1 MGSVHGDRGM
11 SNVNS
16 TDFESIRALS
26 AVGIALSAEKDERRL
41 IELIV
46 QSAKQL
52 TNADG
57 GTFYSRTEDDELKFE
72 IMHTDTLG
80 VRMGGTSG
88 IPIDLPNVPLF
99 DDNGDPNHKMVAAK
113 AAVTGEI
120 VNIRDAYNA
129 PEFDFS
135 GTRAFDETT
144 GYRSKSFLTVPLRN
158 HEDEVIGVLQLI
170 NAVNRDEGGLVPFS
184 VADQELVMSLASQ
197 AATVLTKE
205 RLIKEHRTL
214 FESFIELIAA
224 AIDDKS
230 PYTGGHCRR
239 VPELTLMLA
248 DAAAETPY
256 GPLKDFGMNEDDR
269 YELKIAGWLHD
280 CGKVTTP
287 EHVVDKS
294 TKLETI
300 YDRIH
305 IINARFEVLKRDAE
319 IRVLKQKLEAK
330 EKGKRVNE
338 KKLDK
343 ALTDELE
350 QLERDREFLNVCNI
364 GSEAMAKADQER
376 VERVGRY
383 EWVNNGGDKV
393 NFLSDEEISNL
404 NIKKGTLT
412 PEEREIINHHIV
424 ATIKMLESLPYPKH
438 LRRVPEFACGHH
450 EKMDGSGYPRG
461 LTREEMSVQARVMG
475 IADIFEALTA
485 DDRPYKP
492 AMPISEALQIL
503 GRMKLNNHID
513 PDLFDVF
520 VRKKVYLRYAQQFLE
535 PRQIDHVD
543 VSKIPGYE
551 TLADEIQRKTVSMGG
566 S

>member
-1 MGSVHGDRGM
+1 MPNAD
-11 SNVNS
+11 S
-16 TDFESIRALS
+16 TAFESIRALS
-26 AVGIALSAEKDERRL
+26 AVGIALSAEKDERSL
-41 IELIV
+41 MELIV
-46 QSAKQL
+46 QSAKRL

-57 GTFYSRTEDDELKFE
+57 GTFYSRTEDNELKFE

-80 VRMGGTSG
+80 IHMGGTSG
-88 IPIDLPNVPLF
+88 IPIDLPNVPLY
-99 DDNGDPNHKMVAAK
+99 DENGKPNHKMVAAK
-113 AAVTGEI
+113 AAVTGET

-129 PEFDFS
+129 TDFDFS

-170 NAVNRDEGGLVPFS
+170 NAVSRETSGLVPFS

-214 FESFIELIAA
+214 FEAFIELIAA

-248 DAAAETPY
+248 DAAAETRY
-256 GPLKDFGMNEDDR
+256 GPLKEFMMTEDDR

-300 YDRIH
+300 FDRIH
-305 IINARFEVLKRDAE
+305 MVNTRFEVLKRDAR
-319 IRVLKQKLEAK
+319 IRVLEQKLEARDS
-330 EKGKRVNE
+330 GKRINE
-338 KKLDK
+338 KKLAK
-343 ALTDELE
+343 ALAAELE
-350 QLERDREFLNVCNI
+350 QLDRDREFLNVCNI
-364 GSEAMAKADQER
+364 GSESMAAEDQDR
-376 VERVGRY
+376 VKRIGAY
-383 EWVNNGGDKV
+383 TLVNGEGEEV
-393 NFLSDEEISNL
+393 SFLSDEELANL
-404 NIKKGTLT
+404 SIKKGTLT
-412 PEEREIINHHIV
+412 SEEREIINHHIV
-424 ATIKMLESLPYPKH
+424 ATMKMLESLPYPKN

-450 EKMDGSGYPRG
+450 EKMDGTGYPLG
-461 LTREEMSVQARVMG
+461 LTRDEMSVQARVMG

-513 PDLFDVF
+513 ADLFDVF
-520 VRKKVYLRYAQQFLE
+520 IRKKVYLRYAQKFLE
-535 PRQIDHVD
+535 PKQIDHVD
-543 VSKIPGYE
+543 MSKIPGYE
-551 TLADEIQRKTVSMGG
+551 TLADEIQRKTATMGG
-566 S
+566 G

>member
-1 MGSVHGDRGM
+1 MPNAD
-11 SNVNS
+11 N
-16 TDFESIRALS
+16 TAFESIRALS
-26 AVGIALSAEKDERRL
+26 AVGIALSAEKDERCL
-41 IELIV
+41 LELIV

-57 GTFYSRTEDDELKFE
+57 GTFYSRTDDNELKFE

-80 VRMGGTSG
+80 VHMGGTSG

-99 DDNGDPNHKMVAAK
+99 DDEGEPNHKMVAAK
-113 AAVTGEI
+113 AAVTGET

-129 PEFDFS
+129 PDFDFS

-170 NAVNRDEGGLVPFS
+170 NAVSRDAGGLVPFS

-205 RLIKEHRTL
+205 RLIKEHRKL

-248 DAAAETPY
+248 DAAAQTQY
-256 GPLKDFGMNEDDR
+256 GPLKEFSMSEDDR

-300 YDRIH
+300 FDRVH

-319 IRVLKQKLEAK
+319 IRVLKEKLEAK
-330 EKGKRVNE
+330 EKGKRVND

-343 ALTDELE
+343 ALAVELE
-350 QLERDREFLNVCNI
+350 QLERDREFLNVCNV
-364 GSEAMAKADQER
+364 GCESMAKADQDR
-376 VERVGRY
+376 VERIAAYR
-383 EWVNNGGDKV
+383 WVNNDGIEA
-393 NFLSDEEISNL
+393 NFLTEEETYNL

-450 EKMDGSGYPRG
+450 EKMDGTGYPRG
-461 LTREEMSVQARVMG
+461 LTRDEMSVQARVMG

-492 AMPISEALQIL
+492 AMPVSEALQVL
-503 GRMKLNNHID
+503 GRMKSTNHID

-551 TLADEIQRKTVSMGG
+551 TLADEIQRKTANVGG
-566 S
+566 D

>member
-1 MGSVHGDRGM
+1 MPNAD
-11 SNVNS
+11 N
-16 TDFESIRALS
+16 TAFESIRALS
-26 AVGIALSAEKDERRL
+26 AVGIALSAEKDERCL
-41 IELIV
+41 LELIV

-52 TNADG
+52 THADG
-57 GTFYSRTEDDELKFE
+57 GTFYSRTDDDELKFE

-80 VRMGGTSG
+80 VHMGGTSG
-88 IPIDLPNVPLF
+88 IPIDLPNVPLY
-99 DDNGDPNHKMVAAK
+99 DEQGEPNHKMVAAK
-113 AAVTGEI
+113 AAVTGET

-129 PEFDFS
+129 PDFDFS

-170 NAVNRDEGGLVPFS
+170 NAVSRDSGGLVPFS

-248 DAAAETPY
+248 DAAAETQY
-256 GPLKDFGMNEDDR
+256 GPLQNFAMTEDDR

-280 CGKVTTP
+280 CGKVTSP

-300 YDRIH
+300 FDRIH
-305 IINARFEVLKRDAE
+305 MLNTRFEVLKRDAE
-319 IRVLKQKLEAK
+319 IRVLKQKLEAR
-330 EKGKRVNE
+330 EKGKRINE

-343 ALTDELE
+343 ELAGELE
-350 QLERDREFLNVCNI
+350 QLDRDREFLNVCNV
-364 GSEAMAKADQER
+364 GSESMAKKDQER
-376 VERVGRY
+376 VERIGAY
-383 EWVNNGGDKV
+383 LWVN
-393 NFLSDEEISNL
+393 SDGEEISFLTDDETNNL
-404 NIKKGTLT
+404 NIEKGTLT
-412 PEEREIINHHIV
+412 SEEREIINHHIV

-438 LRRVPEFACGHH
+438 LRRVPEFAGGHH
-450 EKMDGSGYPRG
+450 EKMDGTGYPRG

-492 AMPISEALQIL
+492 AMPISEALQVL
-503 GRMKLNNHID
+503 GRMKSNNHID

-551 TLADEIQRKTVSMGG
+551 TLADEIQRKTANMGG
-566 S
+566 G

>member
-1 MGSVHGDRGM
+1 MPNAD
-11 SNVNS
+11 N
-16 TDFESIRALS
+16 TAFESIRALS
-26 AVGIALSAEKDERRL
+26 AVGIALSAEKDERCL
-41 IELIV
+41 LELIV

-57 GTFYSRTEDDELKFE
+57 GTFYSRTDDNELKFE

-80 VRMGGTSG
+80 VHMGGTSG

-99 DDNGDPNHKMVAAK
+99 DDEGEPNHKMVAAK
-113 AAVTGEI
+113 AAVTGET

-129 PEFDFS
+129 PDFDFS

-170 NAVNRDEGGLVPFS
+170 NAVSRDAGGLVPFS

-205 RLIKEHRTL
+205 RLIKEHRKL

-248 DAAAETPY
+248 DAAAQTQY
-256 GPLKDFGMNEDDR
+256 GPLKEFSMSEDDR

-300 YDRIH
+300 FDRVH

-319 IRVLKQKLEAK
+319 IRVLKEKLEAK
-330 EKGKRVNE
+330 EKGKRVND

-343 ALTDELE
+343 ALAVELE
-350 QLERDREFLNVCNI
+350 QLERDREFLNVCNV
-364 GSEAMAKADQER
+364 GCESMAKADQDR
-376 VERVGRY
+376 VERIAAYR
-383 EWVNNGGDKV
+383 WVNNDGIEA
-393 NFLSDEEISNL
+393 NFLTEEETYNL

-461 LTREEMSVQARVMG
+461 LTRDEMSVQARVMG

-492 AMPISEALQIL
+492 AMPVSEALQVL
-503 GRMKLNNHID
+503 GRMKSTNHID

-551 TLADEIQRKTVSMGG
+551 TLADEIQRKTANVGG
-566 S
+566 D

>member
-1 MGSVHGDRGM
+1 MT
-11 SNVNS
+11 NNNS
-16 TDFESIRALS
+16 TAFESIRALS
-26 AVGIALSAEKDERRL
+26 AVGIALSAEKDERCL
-41 IELIV
+41 LELIV

-57 GTFYSRTEDDELKFE
+57 GTFYSRTDDDELKFE

-80 VRMGGTSG
+80 VHMGGTSG
-88 IPIDLPNVPLF
+88 IPIDLPNVPLY
-99 DDNGDPNHKMVAAK
+99 DENGAPNHKMVAAK
-113 AAVTGEI
+113 AAVSGET

-129 PEFDFS
+129 PDFDFS

-144 GYRSKSFLTVPLRN
+144 GYRSKSFLTVPLRS

-170 NAVNRDEGGLVPFS
+170 NAVDRASGGLVPFS
-184 VADQELVMSLASQ
+184 IADQELVMSLASQ

-248 DAAAETPY
+248 DAAAETQY
-256 GPLKDFGMNEDDR
+256 GPLKDFGMTEDDR

-300 YDRIH
+300 FDRVH
-305 IINARFEVLKRDAE
+305 MVNTRFEVLKRDAE
-319 IRVLKQKLEAK
+319 IRALKRKLEARGNG
-330 EKGKRVNE
+330 EQIDE
-338 KKLDK
+338 KKLDDEL
-343 ALTDELE
+343 AGELE
-350 QLERDREFLNVCNI
+350 QFDRDREFLNVCNI
-364 GSEAMAKADQER
+364 GSESMAKKDQER
-376 VERVGRY
+376 VERIGAY
-383 EWVNNGGDKV
+383 KWVNGDGKEA
-393 NFLSDEEISNL
+393 NFLSDDELYNL
-404 NIKKGTLT
+404 KIKKGTLT

-450 EKMDGSGYPRG
+450 EKMDGTGYPRG

-492 AMPISEALQIL
+492 AMRISEALQIL
-503 GRMKLNNHID
+503 GRMKMNNHID

-543 VSKIPGYE
+543 LSKIAGYE
-551 TLADEIQRKTVSMGG
+551 TLADEIQRKTANMGG
-566 S
+566 G

>member
-1 MGSVHGDRGM
+1 MPNTKSRE
-11 SNVNS
+11 
-16 TDFESIRALS
+16 FESIRALS

-41 IELIV
+41 MELIV

-57 GTFYSRTEDDELKFE
+57 GTFYSRTDDNELKFE

-80 VRMGGTSG
+80 IHMGGTSG
-88 IPIDLPNVPLF
+88 IPIDLPNVPLY
-99 DDNGDPNHKMVAAK
+99 DEHGKPNHKMVAAK
-113 AAVTGEI
+113 AAVTGET
-120 VNIRDAYNA
+120 VNVRDAYNA
-129 PEFDFS
+129 PDFDFS

-170 NAVNRDEGGLVPFS
+170 NAVSRDSGGLVSFS
-184 VADQELVMSLASQ
+184 VADQELVTSLASQ

-205 RLIKEHRTL
+205 RLIMEHRTL

-248 DAAAETPY
+248 DAAAETQY
-256 GPLKDFGMNEDDR
+256 GPLKDFSMSADDR
-269 YELKIAGWLHD
+269 YELNIAGWLHD

-300 YDRIH
+300 FDRIH
-305 IINARFEVLKRDAE
+305 MINARFEVLKRDAE
-319 IRVLKQKLEAK
+319 IRVLNRKLEANENGK
-330 EKGKRVNE
+330 EIDVQ
-338 KKLDK
+338 KLDQEL
-343 ALTDELE
+343 AAELE
-350 QLERDREFLNVCNI
+350 QLDRDREFLNVCNI
-364 GSEAMAKADQER
+364 GSESMAKDDQAR
-376 VERVGRY
+376 VERIAGYR
-383 EWVNNGGDKV
+383 WVNAEGEET
-393 NFLSDEEISNL
+393 NFLTDDELYNL

-450 EKMDGSGYPRG
+450 EKMDGTGYPRG
-461 LTREEMSVQARVMG
+461 LTREEMSVQARIMG

-492 AMPISEALQIL
+492 AMPISEALKIL

-520 VRKKVYLRYAQQFLE
+520 IRKKVYLRYAQRFLE

-551 TLADEIQRKTVSMGG
+551 TLADEIQRKTAIMGG

>member
-1 MGSVHGDRGM
+1 MP
-11 SNVNS
+11 NANN
-16 TDFESIRALS
+16 TAFESIRALS
-26 AVGIALSAEKDERRL
+26 AVGIALSAEKDERCL
-41 IELIV
+41 LELIV

-57 GTFYSRTEDDELKFE
+57 GTFYSRTDDNELKFE

-80 VRMGGTSG
+80 VHMGGTSG
-88 IPIDLPNVPLF
+88 IPIDLPNVPLY
-99 DDNGDPNHKMVAAK
+99 DDQGEPNHKMVAAK
-113 AAVTGEI
+113 AAVTGET

-129 PEFDFS
+129 PDFDFS

-170 NAVNRDEGGLVPFS
+170 NAVSKDAGGLVPFS

-248 DAAAETPY
+248 DAAAQTQY
-256 GPLKDFGMNEDDR
+256 GPLKEFSMSEDDR

-300 YDRIH
+300 FDRIQ

-319 IRVLKQKLEAK
+319 IRVLKEKLEAK
-330 EKGKRVNE
+330 EKGKRVND

-343 ALTDELE
+343 TLAAELE
-350 QLERDREFLNVCNI
+350 QLDRDREFLNVCNV
-364 GSEAMAKADQER
+364 GGESMAKADQDR
-376 VERVGRY
+376 VERIAAYR
-383 EWVNNGGDKV
+383 WVNNDGIET
-393 NFLSDEEISNL
+393 NFLTEEETYNL

-450 EKMDGSGYPRG
+450 EKMDGTGYPRG
-461 LTREEMSVQARVMG
+461 LTRDEMSVQARVMG

-492 AMPISEALQIL
+492 AMPVSEALQIL
-503 GRMKLNNHID
+503 GRMKTTNHVD

-551 TLADEIQRKTVSMGG
+551 TLADEIQRKTANMGG
-566 S
+566 D

>member
-1 MGSVHGDRGM
+1 
-11 SNVNS
+11 
-16 TDFESIRALS
+16 
-26 AVGIALSAEKDERRL
+26 
-41 IELIV
+41 
-46 QSAKQL
+46 
-52 TNADG
+52 
-57 GTFYSRTEDDELKFE
+57 
-72 IMHTDTLG
+72 
-80 VRMGGTSG
+80 
-88 IPIDLPNVPLF
+88 
-99 DDNGDPNHKMVAAK
+99 MVAAK
-113 AAVTGEI
+113 AAVTGET

-129 PEFDFS
+129 PDFDFS

-170 NAVNRDEGGLVPFS
+170 NAVSKDSGGLVPFS

-248 DAAAETPY
+248 DAAAQTQY
-256 GPLKDFGMNEDDR
+256 GPLKEFGMTEDDR

-300 YDRIH
+300 YDRIQ
-305 IINARFEVLKRDAE
+305 IVNVRFEVLKRDAE

-343 ALTDELE
+343 ALAAELE
-350 QLERDREFLNVCNI
+350 QLERDREFLNVCNV
-364 GSEAMAKADQER
+364 GSESMATADQER
-376 VERVGRY
+376 VERVATYR
-383 EWVNNGGDKV
+383 WVDNDGNDA
-393 NFLSDEEISNL
+393 NFLTEEEIYNL

-450 EKMDGSGYPRG
+450 EKMDGTGYPRG
-461 LTREEMSVQARVMG
+461 LTRDEMSVQARVMG

-492 AMPISEALQIL
+492 AMPVSEALQVL
-503 GRMKLNNHID
+503 GRLKVNNHID

-551 TLADEIQRKTVSMGG
+551 TLADEIQRKTANVGG
-566 S
+566 G

>member
-1 MGSVHGDRGM
+1 MPNAD
-11 SNVNS
+11 N
-16 TDFESIRALS
+16 TAFESIRALS
-26 AVGIALSAEKDERRL
+26 AVGIALSAEKDERCL
-41 IELIV
+41 LELIV

-57 GTFYSRTEDDELKFE
+57 GTFYSRTDDNELKFE

-80 VRMGGTSG
+80 VHMGGTSG

-99 DDNGDPNHKMVAAK
+99 DDQGEPNHKMVAAK
-113 AAVTGEI
+113 AAVTGET

-129 PEFDFS
+129 PDFDFS

-170 NAVNRDEGGLVPFS
+170 NAVSRDAGGLVPFS

-205 RLIKEHRTL
+205 RLIKEHRKL

-248 DAAAETPY
+248 DAAAQTQY
-256 GPLKDFGMNEDDR
+256 GPLKEFSMSEDDR

-300 YDRIH
+300 FDRVH

-319 IRVLKQKLEAK
+319 IRVLKEKLEAK
-330 EKGKRVNE
+330 EKGKRVND

-343 ALTDELE
+343 ALAAELE
-350 QLERDREFLNVCNI
+350 QLERDREFLNVCNV
-364 GSEAMAKADQER
+364 GCESMAKADQDR
-376 VERVGRY
+376 VERIAAYR
-383 EWVNNGGDKV
+383 WVNNDGIEA
-393 NFLSDEEISNL
+393 NFLTEEETYNL

-450 EKMDGSGYPRG
+450 EKMDGTGYPRG
-461 LTREEMSVQARVMG
+461 LTRDEMSVQARVMG

-492 AMPISEALQIL
+492 AMPVSEALQVL
-503 GRMKLNNHID
+503 GRMKSTNHID

-551 TLADEIQRKTVSMGG
+551 TLADEIQRKTANVGG
-566 S
+566 D

>member
-1 MGSVHGDRGM
+1 
-11 SNVNS
+11 
-16 TDFESIRALS
+16 
-26 AVGIALSAEKDERRL
+26 VGIALSAEKDERRL
-41 IELIV
+41 LELIV
-46 QSAKQL
+46 QSAKRL

-57 GTFYSRTEDDELKFE
+57 GTFYSRTDDDELKFE

-80 VRMGGTSG
+80 IHMGGTSG
-88 IPIDLPNVPLF
+88 TPIDLPNVPLY
-99 DDNGDPNHKMVAAK
+99 DKDGEPNHKMVAAK
-113 AAVTGEI
+113 AAVTGET

-129 PEFDFS
+129 TEFDFS

-170 NAVNRDEGGLVPFS
+170 NAVSRDGNGLVPFS

-230 PYTGGHCRR
+230 PFTGGHCRR

-248 DAAAETPY
+248 DAAVQTQY
-256 GPLKDFGMNEDDR
+256 GPLKRFSMSEDDR

-287 EHVVDKS
+287 EHVIDKS

-300 YDRIH
+300 FDRIQM
-305 IINARFEVLKRDAE
+305 INARFEVLKRDAE
-319 IRVLKQKLEAK
+319 IRVLNQKLEARDT
-330 EKGKRVNE
+330 GKRIDEN
-338 KKLDK
+338 KLDN
-343 ALTDELE
+343 ALAAERE
-350 QLERDREFLNVCNI
+350 QLDRDREFLNVCNI
-364 GSEAMAKADQER
+364 GSESMAKEDHER
-376 VERVGRY
+376 VERIGAY
-383 EWVNNGGDKV
+383 TWVNGEGEEV
-393 NFLSDEEISNL
+393 NFLSDDEFANL
-404 NIKKGTLT
+404 TIKKGTLT
-412 PEEREIINHHIV
+412 AEEREIINHHIV
-424 ATIKMLESLPYPKH
+424 ATVKMLESLPYPKN

-450 EKMDGSGYPRG
+450 EKMDGTGYPRG
-461 LTREEMSVQARVMG
+461 LTRDEMSVQARIMG

-520 VRKKVYLRYAQQFLE
+520 IRKKVYLRYANEFLE
-535 PRQIDHVD
+535 PNQIDHVD
-543 VSKIPGYE
+543 LNEVPGYE
-551 TLADEIQRKTVSMGG
+551 TLADEIERKTATMGER
-566 S
+566 

>member
-1 MGSVHGDRGM
+1 MP
-11 SNVNS
+11 NS
-16 TDFESIRALS
+16 DSREFESIRALS
-26 AVGIALSAEKDERRL
+26 AVGIALSAEKDDRRL
-41 IELIV
+41 MELIV

-52 TNADG
+52 TNSDG

-80 VRMGGTSG
+80 IHMGGTSG
-88 IPIDLPNVPLF
+88 IPIDLPNVPLY
-99 DDNGDPNHKMVAAK
+99 DANGEPNHKMVAAR
-113 AAVTGEI
+113 AAVTGET

-129 PEFDFS
+129 PDFDFS

-170 NAVNRDEGGLVPFS
+170 NAVDRNNGGLAPFT

-248 DAAAETPY
+248 DAAADTRY
-256 GPLKDFGMNEDDR
+256 GPLKEFGMTEDDR

-300 YDRIH
+300 FDRIH
-305 IINARFEVLKRDAE
+305 MINARFEVLKRDAE
-319 IRVLKQKLEAK
+319 IRVLKQKLEAH
-330 EKGKRVNE
+330 ENGKKIDG

-343 ALTDELE
+343 ELAAELE
-350 QLERDREFLNVCNI
+350 QLEKDREFLNVCNI
-364 GSEAMAKADQER
+364 GSESMAKEDQQR
-376 VERVGRY
+376 VERISNY
-383 EWVNNGGDKV
+383 KWVNNSGEEV
-393 NFLSDEEISNL
+393 NFLTEDELHNL

-412 PEEREIINHHIV
+412 AEEREIINHHIV

-450 EKMDGSGYPRG
+450 EKMDGTGYPRG
-461 LTREEMSVQARVMG
+461 LTRDEMSVQARIMG

-492 AMPISEALQIL
+492 AMRVSEALKIL

-520 VRKKVYLRYAQQFLE
+520 VRKKVYLHYAQRFLE

-551 TLADEIQRKTVSMGG
+551 TLADEIQRKTASMGG
-566 S
+566 G

>member
-1 MGSVHGDRGM
+1 MPNAD
-11 SNVNS
+11 N
-16 TDFESIRALS
+16 TAFESIRALS
-26 AVGIALSAEKDERRL
+26 AVGIALSAEKDERCL
-41 IELIV
+41 LELIV

-57 GTFYSRTEDDELKFE
+57 GTFYSRTDDDELKFE

-80 VRMGGTSG
+80 VHMGGTSG
-88 IPIDLPNVPLF
+88 IPIDLPNVPLY
-99 DDNGDPNHKMVAAK
+99 DEQGEPNHKMVAAK
-113 AAVTGEI
+113 AAVTGET

-129 PEFDFS
+129 PDFDFS

-144 GYRSKSFLTVPLRN
+144 GYRSKSFLTVPLRS

-170 NAVNRDEGGLVPFS
+170 NAVSRDSGGLVPFS

-248 DAAAETPY
+248 DAAAETQY
-256 GPLKDFGMNEDDR
+256 GPLKDFAMTEDDR

-280 CGKVTTP
+280 CGKVTSP

-300 YDRIH
+300 FDRIH
-305 IINARFEVLKRDAE
+305 MVNTRFEVLKRDAE
-319 IRVLKQKLEAK
+319 IRVLKQKLEAR
-330 EKGKRVNE
+330 EKGKRINE

-343 ALTDELE
+343 ALAGELE
-350 QLERDREFLNVCNI
+350 QLDRDREFLNVCNV
-364 GSEAMAKADQER
+364 GSESMAKKDQER
-376 VERVGRY
+376 VERIGAY
-383 EWVNNGGDKV
+383 LWVNSD
-393 NFLSDEEISNL
+393 DEEISFLTDDETNNL
-404 NIKKGTLT
+404 NIEKGTLT
-412 PEEREIINHHIV
+412 SEEREIINHHIV

-438 LRRVPEFACGHH
+438 LRRVPEFAGGHH
-450 EKMDGSGYPRG
+450 EKMDGTGYPRG
-461 LTREEMSVQARVMG
+461 LTRDEMSVQARVMG
-475 IADIFEALTA
+475 IA
-485 DDRPYKP
+485 
-492 AMPISEALQIL
+492 SEALQVL
-503 GRMKLNNHID
+503 GRMKSNNHID

-551 TLADEIQRKTVSMGG
+551 TLADEIQRKTANMGG
-566 S
+566 G

>member
-1 MGSVHGDRGM
+1 MP
-11 SNVNS
+11 NVNS
-16 TDFESIRALS
+16 TDFEAIRALS

-41 IELIV
+41 MELIV

-80 VRMGGTSG
+80 VHMGGTSG

-113 AAVTGEI
+113 AAVTGET

-129 PEFDFS
+129 PDFDFS

-248 DAAAETPY
+248 DAASETQY

-319 IRVLKQKLEAK
+319 LRVLKQKLEAK
-330 EKGKRVNE
+330 EKGKRINE

-343 ALTDELE
+343 ALAAELE

-364 GSEAMAKADQER
+364 GSESMAKADQER
-376 VERVGRY
+376 VERIGSY
-383 EWVNNGGDKV
+383 EWVNNDGDKV
-393 NFLSDEEISNL
+393 NFLSDEETHNL

-503 GRMKLNNHID
+503 GRMKMNNHID

>member
-1 MGSVHGDRGM
+1 MPNAD
-11 SNVNS
+11 S
-16 TDFESIRALS
+16 TAFESIRALS
-26 AVGIALSAEKDERRL
+26 AVGIALSAEKDERSL
-41 IELIV
+41 LELIV
-46 QSAKQL
+46 QSAKRL

-57 GTFYSRTEDDELKFE
+57 GTFYSRTEDNELKFE

-80 VRMGGTSG
+80 IHMGGTSG
-88 IPIDLPNVPLF
+88 IPIDLPNVPLYHE
-99 DDNGDPNHKMVAAK
+99 NGEPNHKMVAAK
-113 AAVTGEI
+113 AAVTGET

-129 PEFDFS
+129 TDFDFS

-144 GYRSKSFLTVPLRN
+144 GYRSKSFLTVPLCN

-170 NAVNRDEGGLVPFS
+170 NAVSRDTSGLVPFS

-214 FESFIELIAA
+214 FEAFIELIAA

-248 DAAAETPY
+248 DAAAETHY
-256 GPLKDFGMNEDDR
+256 GPLKEFTMTDDDR

-300 YDRIH
+300 FDRIH
-305 IINARFEVLKRDAE
+305 MINSRFEVLKRDAK
-319 IRVLKQKLEAK
+319 IRVLEQKLEARDT
-330 EKGKRVNE
+330 GKKINE

-343 ALTDELE
+343 ALAAELE
-350 QLERDREFLNVCNI
+350 QLDRDREFLNVCNI
-364 GSEAMAKADQER
+364 GSESMAGEDQER
-376 VERVGRY
+376 VKRIGAY
-383 EWVNNGGDKV
+383 TWVNGEGEEV
-393 NFLSDEEISNL
+393 NFLSDDEFANL
-404 NIKKGTLT
+404 SIEKGTLT
-412 PEEREIINHHIV
+412 FEEREIINHHIV
-424 ATIKMLESLPYPKH
+424 ATMKMLESLPYPKN

-450 EKMDGSGYPRG
+450 EKMDGTGYPRG
-461 LTREEMSVQARVMG
+461 LTRDEMSVQARVMG

-503 GRMKLNNHID
+503 GRMKLDNHID
-513 PDLFDVF
+513 ADLFDVF
-520 VRKKVYLRYAQQFLE
+520 IRKKVYLRYAQMFLE
-535 PRQIDHVD
+535 PKQIDHVD
-543 VSKIPGYE
+543 MSKIPGYE
-551 TLADEIQRKTVSMGG
+551 TLADEIQRKTVTMGG
-566 S
+566 G

>member
-1 MGSVHGDRGM
+1 MPNS
-11 SNVNS
+11 NS
-16 TDFESIRALS
+16 TAIESIRALS
-26 AVGIALSAEKDERRL
+26 AVGIALSAEKDEKCL
-41 IELIV
+41 LELIV

-57 GTFYSRTEDDELKFE
+57 GTFYSRTDDDELRFE

-80 VRMGGTSG
+80 VHMGGTSG

-99 DDNGDPNHKMVAAK
+99 DDNGQPNHKMVAAK
-113 AAVTGEI
+113 AAVTGET

-129 PEFDFS
+129 PDFDFS

-170 NAVNRDEGGLVPFS
+170 NAVSRNSGGLVPFS

-248 DAAAETPY
+248 DAAAETQY
-256 GPLKDFGMNEDDR
+256 GPLKDFSMSEEDR

-280 CGKVTTP
+280 FGKVTTP

-300 YDRIH
+300 
-305 IINARFEVLKRDAE
+305 F
-319 IRVLKQKLEAK
+319 
-330 EKGKRVNE
+330 
-338 KKLDK
+338 
-343 ALTDELE
+343 
-350 QLERDREFLNVCNI
+350 
-364 GSEAMAKADQER
+364 
-376 VERVGRY
+376 
-383 EWVNNGGDKV
+383 
-393 NFLSDEEISNL
+393 
-404 NIKKGTLT
+404 
-412 PEEREIINHHIV
+412 
-424 ATIKMLESLPYPKH
+424 
-438 LRRVPEFACGHH
+438 
-450 EKMDGSGYPRG
+450 
-461 LTREEMSVQARVMG
+461 
-475 IADIFEALTA
+475 
-485 DDRPYKP
+485 
-492 AMPISEALQIL
+492 
-503 GRMKLNNHID
+503 
-513 PDLFDVF
+513 
-520 VRKKVYLRYAQQFLE
+520 
-535 PRQIDHVD
+535 
-543 VSKIPGYE
+543 
-551 TLADEIQRKTVSMGG
+551 
-566 S
+566 

>member
-1 MGSVHGDRGM
+1 MPNAD
-11 SNVNS
+11 N
-16 TDFESIRALS
+16 TAFESIRALS
-26 AVGIALSAEKDERRL
+26 AVGIALSAEKDERCL
-41 IELIV
+41 LELIV

-52 TNADG
+52 THADG
-57 GTFYSRTEDDELKFE
+57 GTFYSRTDDDELKFE

-80 VRMGGTSG
+80 VHMGGTSG
-88 IPIDLPNVPLF
+88 IPIDLPNVPLY
-99 DDNGDPNHKMVAAK
+99 DEQGEPNHKMVAAK
-113 AAVTGEI
+113 AAVTGET

-129 PEFDFS
+129 PDFDFS

-170 NAVNRDEGGLVPFS
+170 NAVSRDSGGLVPFS

-248 DAAAETPY
+248 DAAAETQY
-256 GPLKDFGMNEDDR
+256 GPLQNFAMTEDDR

-280 CGKVTTP
+280 CGKVTSP

-300 YDRIH
+300 FDRIH
-305 IINARFEVLKRDAE
+305 MLNTRFEVLKRDAE
-319 IRVLKQKLEAK
+319 IRVLKQKLEAR
-330 EKGKRVNE
+330 EKGKRINE

-343 ALTDELE
+343 ELAGELE
-350 QLERDREFLNVCNI
+350 QLDRDRKFLNVCNV
-364 GSEAMAKADQER
+364 GSESMAKKDQER
-376 VERVGRY
+376 VERIGAY
-383 EWVNNGGDKV
+383 LWVN
-393 NFLSDEEISNL
+393 SDGEEISFLTDDETNNL
-404 NIKKGTLT
+404 NIEKGTLT
-412 PEEREIINHHIV
+412 SEEREIINHHIV

-438 LRRVPEFACGHH
+438 LRRVPEFAGGHH
-450 EKMDGSGYPRG
+450 EKMDGTGYPRG

-492 AMPISEALQIL
+492 AMPISEALQVL
-503 GRMKLNNHID
+503 GRMKSNNHID

-551 TLADEIQRKTVSMGG
+551 TLADEIQRKTANMGG
-566 S
+566 G

>member
-1 MGSVHGDRGM
+1 MPNAD
-11 SNVNS
+11 N
-16 TDFESIRALS
+16 TAFESIRALS
-26 AVGIALSAEKDERRL
+26 AVGIALSAEKDERCL
-41 IELIV
+41 LELIV

-57 GTFYSRTEDDELKFE
+57 GTFYSRTDDNELKFE

-80 VRMGGTSG
+80 VHMGGTSG

-99 DDNGDPNHKMVAAK
+99 DDQGEPNHKMVAAK
-113 AAVTGEI
+113 AAVTGET

-129 PEFDFS
+129 PDFDFS

-170 NAVNRDEGGLVPFS
+170 NAVSRDAGGLVPFS

-205 RLIKEHRTL
+205 RLIKEHRKL

-248 DAAAETPY
+248 DAAAQTQY
-256 GPLKDFGMNEDDR
+256 GPLKEFSMSEDDR

-300 YDRIH
+300 FDRVH

-319 IRVLKQKLEAK
+319 IRVLKEKLEAK
-330 EKGKRVNE
+330 EKGKRVND
-338 KKLDK
+338 KKLDN
-343 ALTDELE
+343 ALAVELE
-350 QLERDREFLNVCNI
+350 QLERDREFLNVCNV
-364 GSEAMAKADQER
+364 GCESMAKADQDR
-376 VERVGRY
+376 VERIAAYR
-383 EWVNNGGDKV
+383 WVNNDGIEA
-393 NFLSDEEISNL
+393 NFLTEEETYNL

-461 LTREEMSVQARVMG
+461 LTRDEMSVQARVMG

-492 AMPISEALQIL
+492 AMPVSEALQVL
-503 GRMKLNNHID
+503 GRMKSTNHID

-551 TLADEIQRKTVSMGG
+551 TLADEIQRKTANVGG
-566 S
+566 D